1 MPEIEF
7 AFLADAAD
15 TTPGQKFH
23 VIGGG
28 ISRIGGSGFPLRHPH
43 FALVVCLAVTT
54 PEYGREHEVRI
65 VLLGPDGAEITGA
78 VGKVAAS
85 GVGDGRDAYVTFGVD
100 LWSVT
105 FPAPGDYSFRILV
118 NGSER
123 KRLPLLLSLNPAA
136 SATPDS
142 AGDAGGPDGES
153 GGPNDPDG
161 PDIVR
166 RYDA

>member
-65 VLLGPDGAEITGA
+65 VLLGPDGNEITGA

-85 GVGDGRDAYVTFGVD
+85 GIGDGRDAYVTFGVD

-105 FPAPGDYSFRILV
+105 FPTPGDYSFRILV

-123 KRLPLLLSLNPAA
+123 KRLPLLLSLNPGEPPA
-136 SATPDS
+136 SAGQGDGGAPGGEPD
-142 AGDAGGPDGES
+142 A
-153 GGPNDPDG
+153 PDG